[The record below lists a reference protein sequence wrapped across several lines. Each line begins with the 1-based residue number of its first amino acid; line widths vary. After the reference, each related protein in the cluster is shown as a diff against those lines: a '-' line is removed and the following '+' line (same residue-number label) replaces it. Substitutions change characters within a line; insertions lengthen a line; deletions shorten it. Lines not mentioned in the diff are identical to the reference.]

1 MEFWSVLLLAVGL
14 AMDAAA
20 ASATRGLLIDRIRL
34 RHVLAV
40 AIAFGGFQAAMPALG
55 WALGAQL
62 GPALEAWDHWV
73 AFALL
78 AAIGG
83 HMLWEARGHT
93 DGERA
98 AGPNPFGA
106 KVMLVLAVATSID
119 ALAAGISLPIL
130 RAPLLSSVVIIGAV
144 TVLLS
149 IAGLFAGRR
158 FGALLGRRLDLLGG
172 VVLIALGT
180 KVLVQHLSA

>member
-78 AAIGG
+78 AAIGLEVAFEPDG
-83 HMLWEARGHT
+83 GTQPPIALIELRGSR
-93 DGERA
+93 DSL
-98 AGPNPFGA
+98 F
-106 KVMLVLAVATSID
+106 SFF
-119 ALAAGISLPIL
+119 LAAT
-130 RAPLLSSVVIIGAV
+130 RARESSGNW
-144 TVLLS
+144 S
-149 IAGLFAGRR
+149 IPP
-158 FGALLGRRLDLLGG
+158 
-172 VVLIALGT
+172 T
-180 KVLVQHLSA
+180 